1 MKKQAETISL
11 EWLYNRGY
19 TVASAAR
26 KLRRSTP
33 HVCRVLKGQRES
45 KSLTLALLSLPKR
58 KLILRERVGK

>member
-19 TVASAAR
+19 TVAGAAR
-26 KLRRSTP
+26 RLRRSTA
-33 HVCRVLKGQRES
+33 HVCRVLQGTRES
-45 KSLTLALLSLPKR
+45 KTLVEALRSLPKR